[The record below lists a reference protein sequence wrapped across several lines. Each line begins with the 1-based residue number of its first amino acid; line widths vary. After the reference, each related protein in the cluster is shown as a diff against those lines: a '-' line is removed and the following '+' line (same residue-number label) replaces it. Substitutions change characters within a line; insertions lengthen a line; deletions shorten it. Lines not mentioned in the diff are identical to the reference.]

1 MNANKDRS
9 AHCCLCGEPRRPTQS
24 PVSGF
29 HNDCQIVHIGDHRPL
44 REGRWEDKPQLILNV
59 SMWRNGGTDPGK
71 THICDGC
78 IVVGLRVAKKFVDE
92 SLAAFGAE
100 APHAD

>member
-1 MNANKDRS
+1 
-9 AHCCLCGEPRRPTQS
+9 
-24 PVSGF
+24 
-29 HNDCQIVHIGDHRPL
+29 
-44 REGRWEDKPQLILNV
+44 
-59 SMWRNGGTDPGK
+59 MWRNGGTDPGK